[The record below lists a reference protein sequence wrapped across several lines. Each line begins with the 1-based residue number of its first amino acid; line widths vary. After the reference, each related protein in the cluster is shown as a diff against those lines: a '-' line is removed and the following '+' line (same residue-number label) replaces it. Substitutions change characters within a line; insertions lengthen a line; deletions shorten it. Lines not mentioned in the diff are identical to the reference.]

1 MVPLWIMPPP
11 PCEASWSAEWAA
23 MVTNVEKDNDYS
35 EAEDGPEEY
44 TVTMCARF
52 CAHWQLRLRDTT
64 ISAATR
70 AFVEEQLETGEAIAA
85 TYPANTQAAVSLRLL
100 GYLAKAG

>member
-44 TVTMCARF
+44 NPIVKDQLQQTVME
-52 CAHWQLRLRDTT
+52 
-64 ISAATR
+64 I
-70 AFVEEQLETGEAIAA
+70 
-85 TYPANTQAAVSLRLL
+85 
-100 GYLAKAG
+100 